1 MATDYRGRVA
11 EVKDHDSP
19 YFACTGI
26 VREVKNGLFTVEL
39 PEGNLVFERRELRIK
54 RPMVEDT
61 YDIEL
66 DSDEERGAG
75 VLDSDE
81 VEADSAV
88 DAVMQATGGEEYA
101 KIRVTKGSSKN
112 EPGKS
117 HTRPRT
123 EPKTAVRNTLEA
135 LGRLNFPYT
144 ITLPA
149 AYAPLLEKKTKG
161 IYGLDMKKKFGRI
174 FIKVETVDALNNLY
188 NKLDTKRPSAQSKT
202 ILEGIRRSAR

>member
-11 EVKDHDSP
+11 EVKNHESP
-19 YFACTGI
+19 YFACAGI

-39 PEGNLVFERRELRIK
+39 PEGNLVFERRELRLK
-54 RPMVEDT
+54 RPVTEDT
-61 YDIEL
+61 YDIKL

-75 VLDSDE
+75 ALASDE

-88 DAVMQATGGEEYA
+88 DAVMQATDGEEYA
-101 KIRVTKGSSKN
+101 KISVSKGSSKN

-135 LGRLNFPYT
+135 LGGLNFPYT
-144 ITLPA
+144 ISLPA
-149 AYAPLLEKKTKG
+149 MFAPLFEKKTKG
-161 IYGLDMKKKFGRI
+161 IYGLVTKKRFGRVYVT
-174 FIKVETVDALNNLY
+174 VESAVALANLY
-188 NKLDTKRPSAQSKT
+188 NKLDTKRPSALSKT